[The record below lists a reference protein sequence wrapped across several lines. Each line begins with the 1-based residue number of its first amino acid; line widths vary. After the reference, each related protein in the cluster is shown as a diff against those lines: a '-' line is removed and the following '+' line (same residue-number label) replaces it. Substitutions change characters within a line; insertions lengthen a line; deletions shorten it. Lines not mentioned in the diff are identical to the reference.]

1 MRGRLRWIRA
11 ARMRYEGRSEMA
23 NYTYTVL
30 LARESNGY
38 RAVCPALSGCRAFGD
53 SRKEALQNI
62 RISISH
68 RLDRLRKKG
77 MEIPKEERGK

>member
-1 MRGRLRWIRA
+1 M
-11 ARMRYEGRSEMA
+11 ET
-23 NYTYTVL
+23 YTYTVL

-62 RISISH
+62 KISISH
-68 RLDRLRKKG
+68 RLDNLRKKG
-77 MEIPKEERGK
+77 MEIPREAPNK